1 MCNRMRARPDTGF
14 TLIEVLIAMVVLG
27 SGVVALVTA
36 LGVNAKTTLGN
47 RNQSQASST
56 LAAAAE
62 YVKSLAWTDSTIA
75 CGAPTTTLSVAQLKH
90 DPAFT
95 VTYGPAAA
103 VNTTSCTLL
112 RTVPISVV
120 GSGYNLSVNVLR
132 RPESLP

>member
-27 SGVVALVTA
+27 TGVVALVTA

-62 YVKSLAWTDSTIA
+62 YVKSVPWSDPSIA
-75 CGAPTTTLSVAQLKH
+75 CGGSVTTLSVAQLSH
-90 DPAFT
+90 DPSFN
-95 VTYGPAAA
+95 VTYG
-103 VNTTSCTLL
+103 
-112 RTVPISVV
+112 
-120 GSGYNLSVNVLR
+120 
-132 RPESLP
+132 